1 MLVDFHAD
9 KAKRDE
15 INIKVIH
22 EGKGAFREVVEKGQI
37 LQILNNLFS
46 NSFYWLRNRFDT
58 REPAEVTVVLD
69 STRREIR
76 FTDNGPG
83 IPPERA
89 EQVFEQFFTTKPP
102 QAGRGLGLY
111 IAKRLA
117 QENNATL
124 TLSPA
129 DKDGLHRTFVLR
141 YGAVE

>member
-1 MLVDFHAD
+1 MEFHAD

-15 INIKVIH
+15 INVRVIS
-22 EGKGAFREVVEKGQI
+22 EGRGAFREVVEKGQV
-37 LQILNNLFS
+37 LQILDNLFS
-46 NSFYWLRNRFDT
+46 NSFYWLRNRLDT

-69 STRREIR
+69 SARREIR

-111 IAKRLA
+111 ISKRLA
-117 QENNATL
+117 EENNATL
-124 TLSPA
+124 TLAPV
-129 DKDGLHRTFVLR
+129 DQDGVHRTFVLA
-141 YGAVE
+141 YGTVV